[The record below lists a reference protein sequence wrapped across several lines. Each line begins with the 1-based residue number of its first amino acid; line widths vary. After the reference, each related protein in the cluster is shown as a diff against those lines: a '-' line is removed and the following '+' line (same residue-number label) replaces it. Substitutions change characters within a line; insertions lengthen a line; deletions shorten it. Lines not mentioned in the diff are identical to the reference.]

1 MAMQER
7 AVRTRSALVRAAAR
21 AFDRNGYEGTSLS
34 QIRAAAEMSMGALTF
49 HFATKGE
56 LADAVQDAGWL
67 LTEARVRDGLSP
79 DGDPVDG
86 LVSLTLALA
95 ALMEEEPLVRS
106 AARLT
111 RERAGGRAWTS
122 AWLPAA
128 HELIDRARSAGV
140 LPPVARPEVVADLVS
155 HLIVGAEAQ
164 IRASAADA
172 GRPAVDVGGQLA
184 RIWDLVLLPVR
195 G

>member
-1 MAMQER
+1 MVMQER

-56 LADAVQDAGWL
+56 LADAVQEEGWI
-67 LTEARVRDGLSP
+67 LTEARVRDALTP
-79 DGDPVDG
+79 AGDPVDG
-86 LVSLTLALA
+86 LVALTLALA
-95 ALMEEEPLVRS
+95 ALMEQEPTVRS

-122 AWLPAA
+122 AWRPAA
-128 HELIDRARSAGV
+128 HALIERARASGV